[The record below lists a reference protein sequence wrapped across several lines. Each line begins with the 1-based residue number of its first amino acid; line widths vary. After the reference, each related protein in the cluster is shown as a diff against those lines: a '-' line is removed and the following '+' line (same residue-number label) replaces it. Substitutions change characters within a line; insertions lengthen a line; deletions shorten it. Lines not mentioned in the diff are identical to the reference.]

1 MSAVLVSTALKVV
14 GKYILE
20 RGWIILIRFPTT
32 R

>member
-1 MSAVLVSTALKVV
+1 MLVRHSVHVV